1 MERNK
6 LEELLDGRGADS
18 LIVQFNNS
26 SAQKK
31 IRDTGA
37 RIINIGF

>member
-1 MERNK
+1 MERK
-6 LEELLDGRGADS
+6 KPEELLDGRGADS
-18 LIVQFNNS
+18 LIVEVFNS

-37 RIINIGF
+37 RSPSSAL